1 MTTQKTIGILAGM
14 GPRSTAPFIDLI
26 ITQCQIQYGA
36 KLDEEFPHMMI
47 YSLPTPFYV
56 DRPID
61 HNEMKLAV
69 KTGLKRLELTEV
81 NLIALPCNTV
91 HAYFDDL
98 KSSIKVKL
106 LNIIEET
113 MRELRGGKR
122 IALIATRPT
131 VESRAYQQY
140 IECSGAEVVH
150 SEGIQ
155 EKVNALIIDV
165 KAGKTH
171 GKLSS
176 DWVTLI
182 NQVCDAGADSAIIA
196 CTDLTAFAEVKSDIA
211 ITDSS
216 LALAKAVVAEY
227 LSL

>member
-14 GPRSTAPFIDLI
+14 GPHSTAPFIDLI

-47 YSLPTPFYV
+47 YSLPTPFYI
-56 DRPID
+56 DKPID
-61 HNEMKLAV
+61 HDQMKLVV
-69 KTGLKRLELTEV
+69 KTGLRRLESTGV
-81 NLIALPCNTV
+81 SFIAIPCNTV
-91 HAYFDDL
+91 HAYFGDF
-98 KSSIKVKL
+98 KSAIKVKL
-106 LNIIEET
+106 LNIIEEST
-113 MRELRGGKR
+113 RELRGGKR

-140 IECSGAEVVH
+140 IECGDAEVVH
-150 SEGIQ
+150 SGAIQ
-155 EKVNALIIDV
+155 EKVNALIADV
-165 KAGKTH
+165 KAGKAREQ
-171 GKLSS
+171 LSS

-196 CTDLTAFAEVKSDIA
+196 CTDLSRFAEVKSDIA

-216 LALAKAVVAEY
+216 LALAKAVVSEY
-227 LSL
+227 LRL